1 MSIYVSIAAYEDRL
15 LINTICDAL
24 AKARNEED
32 IVFGIALQYDTL
44 PDLSFLNENQKRV
57 IVYDP
62 KTRPGIVEIRR
73 TLKSMCQEDYF
84 LQIDAHTDFY
94 VDWDINLV
102 EQLQLAKKLDNNEK
116 VILSRHLDNFT
127 GRTNSPSGRPIYG
140 YKILDNYAG
149 GNWLMVSQNFENQNR
164 KSEKLIKSYNI
175 GAGFI
180 FADKKF
186 VEEIDYDP
194 YSSVAYEEVYLAYTL
209 FMLGWSIYA
218 PNLISYLAHDLKK
231 SEIQFRNTTFS
242 RYQTSPAGN
251 LVKTFAGINRDT
263 FDTYKEINT
272 ALIYNNFSK
281 YEIKDAVKTTA
292 DFWTAIGLFDFYAGQ
307 RKTLSLLDQTQIKNV

>member
-1 MSIYVSIAAYEDRL
+1 
-15 LINTICDAL
+15 
-24 AKARNEED
+24 
-32 IVFGIALQYDTL
+32 L

-62 KTRPGIVEIRR
+62 KTRPGIIEIRR
-73 TLKSMCQEDYF
+73 ILKSMCHEDYF

-94 VDWDINLV
+94 VDWDIELV
-102 EQLQLAKKLDNNEK
+102 EQLKLAKKLDNNDK

-127 GRTNSPSGRPIYG
+127 GKTNNPNGRQVYG
-140 YKILDNYAG
+140 YRILNNYAD
-149 GNWLMVSQNFENQNR
+149 GNWMIISQNFENED
-164 KSEKLIKSYNI
+164 KKDAKLIKSYNI

-180 FADKKF
+180 FADKRF
-186 VEEIDYDP
+186 VEEVDYDP
-194 YSSVAYEEVYLAYTL
+194 YSSVAYEEVYLAYKL

-231 SEIQFRNTTFS
+231 SEIQFRNGS
-242 RYQTSPAGN
+242 INRYQESPRGKI
-251 LVKTFAGINRDT
+251 VKVFAGINKDT
-263 FDTYKEINT
+263 FDTYKQINT

-281 YEIKDAVKTTA
+281 YAIRDAIKTTA
-292 DFWTAIGLFDFYAGQ
+292 DFWTAIELFDFYAEQ

>member
-1 MSIYVSIAAYEDRL
+1 MSIYVSIASYEDRL

-32 IVFGIALQYDTL
+32 IVFGIALQYEVL

-62 KTRPGIVEIRR
+62 ETRPGIIQIRR
-73 TLKSMCQEDYF
+73 ELKSLCEEDYF

-94 VDWDINLV
+94 VDWDIKLI
-102 EQLQLAKKLDNNEK
+102 EQLSRAKQIENNDK

-127 GRTNSPSGRPIYG
+127 GRTNSPNGRGIY
-140 YKILDNYAG
+140 NYQIQNNDAG
-149 GNWLMVSQNFENQNR
+149 GNWLIASNISNQEYR
-164 KSEKLIKSYNI
+164 TSEELIKSYNI

-186 VEEIDYDP
+186 VDEIEYDQH
-194 YSSVAYEEVYLAYTL
+194 SSVAYEEVYLAYTL
-209 FMLGWSIYA
+209 FMLGWSVYA
-218 PNLISYLAHDLKK
+218 PHLFSYLSHDLKK
-231 SEIQFRNTTFS
+231 SEIQFRNSLFK
-242 RYQTSPAGN
+242 RYQESPTGR

-272 ALIYNNFSK
+272 ALIYNDFSK
-281 YEIKDAVKTTA
+281 YAIKDAIKTTA
-292 DFWTAIGLFDFYAGQ
+292 DFWTAIGLFDFYAEQ
-307 RKTLSLLDQTQIKNV
+307 RRTLSLLTDIRK